1 MSEVVFIGT
10 SDAFG
15 AGGRRQSAVFAR
27 GERGGMLF
35 DCGATTNTGLSQL
48 GIARDEIDTILIS
61 HFHGDHFGGIPA
73 FLYAALYT
81 DERRHPI
88 EIVGP
93 KDVEARVHQLAN
105 ALGHHL
111 TDREWNFPIRF
122 RESHPDETLS
132 AGPAEIQAFATQH
145 QPDSNPQGYR
155 VRLGS
160 EQIAYSGDTGWFD
173 DLPRQVAGSDLLIC
187 ECTLHRAELDF
198 HLSLDEL
205 REHRDDFDAGRLLL
219 THLGQQMAD
228 KRGEI
233 EIETADDGLA
243 IKI

>member
-1 MSEVVFIGT
+1 VSELVFIGT

-27 GERGGMLF
+27 GERGAMLL

-48 GIARDEIDTILIS
+48 GLARDEVDVILVS

-81 DERRHPI
+81 DQRRHPL

-93 KDVEARVHQLAN
+93 PEIEARVHTLAR
-105 ALGHHL
+105 AMGHDL
-111 TDREWNFPIRF
+111 EDREWSFPIRF
-122 RESHPDETLS
+122 REIRPDETMC
-132 AGPAEIQAFATQH
+132 AGPAEIRAFATEH
-145 QPDSNPQGYR
+145 QPESNPQGYR
-155 VRLGS
+155 VALGR
-160 EQIAYSGDTGWFD
+160 ERIAYSGDTGWFD
-173 DLPRQVAGSDLLIC
+173 ALPRQIAGSDLFIC
-187 ECTLHRAELDF
+187 ECTLHDAHLDF
-198 HLSLDEL
+198 HLSLQEL
-205 REHRDDFDAGRLLL
+205 REHRDDLDCGRLIL
-219 THLGQQMAD
+219 THLGEEMAQQ
-228 KRGEI
+228 RGQI